1 MWTSVETALSDLVAN
16 GDLVE
21 QTNRKYIV
29 GYFCK
34 VLAAAPEKSLSDFYK
49 VDRQTQGLALVCLVR
64 RSRRA
69 WPSMRM
75 NTVLADLLTRLTA

>member
-1 MWTSVETALSDLVAN
+1 MWTSVETALTDLVAN

-34 VLAAAPEKSLSDFYK
+34 VLAGAAEES
-49 VDRQTQGLALVCLVR
+49 
-64 RSRRA
+64 
-69 WPSMRM
+69 
-75 NTVLADLLTRLTA
+75 

>member
-1 MWTSVETALSDLVAN
+1 MTAENSGQTGQKTPADHSFAHPYLKYEGTTMWTSVETALTDLVAN

-34 VLAAAPEKSLSDFYK
+34 VLAGAAEES
-49 VDRQTQGLALVCLVR
+49 
-64 RSRRA
+64 
-69 WPSMRM
+69 
-75 NTVLADLLTRLTA
+75 

>member
-1 MWTSVETALSDLVAN
+1 MAENSGQTDPKTPTNFGSAHPYVKYEGTSIWTSVENALMALVAN

-34 VLAAAPEKSLSDFYK
+34 VLSEFETK
-49 VDRQTQGLALVCLVR
+49 R
-64 RSRRA
+64 
-69 WPSMRM
+69 
-75 NTVLADLLTRLTA
+75 

>member
-1 MWTSVETALSDLVAN
+1 MAENSGQTGPKTPADSSFIHPYVKYEGTVMWTSIESALADLVAN

-34 VLAAAPEKSLSDFYK
+34 VLAAEKS
-49 VDRQTQGLALVCLVR
+49 
-64 RSRRA
+64 
-69 WPSMRM
+69 
-75 NTVLADLLTRLTA
+75 